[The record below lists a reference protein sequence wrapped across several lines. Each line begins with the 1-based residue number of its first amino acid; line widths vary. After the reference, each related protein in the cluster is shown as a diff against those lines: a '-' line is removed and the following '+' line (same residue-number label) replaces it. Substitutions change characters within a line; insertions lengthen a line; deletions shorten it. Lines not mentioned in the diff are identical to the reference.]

1 MNTFLPNIRKS
12 SDRVVSPE
20 NTTSNDDTNTN
31 IDATALSVSPPRRLR
46 VTIVSKAYPTK
57 FVLQIKNRENFISV
71 ADAVRQIGDEC
82 PFLLGKEVKVF
93 NASGEFEYLG
103 SNSIDVFRDDEI
115 ILVKVLGDEPLPEVE
130 DNIDRRSSKRK
141 REDENGEEDG
151 LNVQKKLEI
160 LTEQMLKLTKTL
172 ENAVRNDLAWK
183 NAHDEL
189 TTKHTETLKK
199 ATRVLEKTVK
209 NIDGTREKEGEQCA
223 RGNGDVKLREELR
236 EEFRTFF
243 TSCNEQVKWLRRED
257 LYARFRGKYGL
268 TMIQSELKEGIE
280 SGLYE
285 KIGPLVSTHPKHK
298 RERERYAYRNYKQRD
313 FKFLSPPNR
322 AVLADLAGKVVSSYW
337 ECDNCWYDATVKKLN
352 RETLDAEVYYFFDKS
367 TEKINLLELAEK
379 KELSWSLFADA
390 HYPPSSVEAPT
401 TPVDNS
407 TDGEDNEG
415 PDRKSSPCSPSR
427 PTEMG
432 NLD

>member
-20 NTTSNDDTNTN
+20 NTTSYNDTNTN

-115 ILVKVLGDEPLPEVE
+115 ILVKVLGDEPE
-130 DNIDRRSSKRK
+130 DNTDRRSSKRK
-141 REDENGEEDG
+141 REDENGEEHG
-151 LNVQKKLEI
+151 LNVQKKLEV
-160 LTEQMLKLTKTL
+160 LTEQMLKLTQTL
-172 ENAVRNDLAWK
+172 EKAVRNDLEWK

-189 TTKHTETLKK
+189 TTKHTEALRK
-199 ATRVLEKTVK
+199 ATRVCDAKS
-209 NIDGTREKEGEQCA
+209 
-223 RGNGDVKLREELR
+223 REELR
-236 EEFRTFF
+236 QEFRSFF
-243 TSCNEQVKWLRRED
+243 TSCNQQVKWLKRED
-257 LYARFRGKYGL
+257 LYARFREKYGL

-285 KIGPLVSTHPKHK
+285 KIGPLVSTYPKH
-298 RERERYAYRNYKQRD
+298 RRERYAYRNYKQRD

-337 ECDNCWYDATVKKLN
+337 ECDNCWYDAKVKKLN
-352 RETLDAEVYYFFDKS
+352 RETLEAEVYYFFDES

-379 KELSWSLFADA
+379 KELSWSLFAGA
-390 HYPPSSVEAPT
+390 HYPPPSVEAPT

-407 TDGEDNEG
+407 IDGEDNDG
-415 PDRKSSPCSPSR
+415 PDRKNSPCSPSR

-432 NLD
+432 SLD